1 MTKNYRPFQVGKVI
15 TPNQPWTHLGSC
27 SIGTHPSVSM
37 GNLDARKSCGGKLGR
52 GSFVQ
57 HFKESGKTVEKTT
70 CHLNISW
77 WCETRISLGSH
88 GAEVSILGCSFG
100 YEGSILRQGWYW
112 QPWDLIVC
120 LYQASLHQPN
130 LPDVHENYPILTHA
144 RSCESKCQVSW
155 KCQAFQKGTQG
166 MKCCATRNLRRM
178 AAVGQLKHLLW
189 NTSCHSLEPR

>member
-1 MTKNYRPFQVGKVI
+1 MQGYNPKPTLSPLGIMFNRNSELILLCQWEIWMLERVVG
-15 TPNQPWTHLGSC
+15 
-27 SIGTHPSVSM
+27 
-37 GNLDARKSCGGKLGR
+37 GNSEEAPLFNISRNP
-52 GSFVQ
+52 
-57 HFKESGKTVEKTT
+57 GKTVGKTT

-100 YEGSILRQGWYW
+100 FEGSILRQGWYW
-112 QPWDLIVC
+112 
-120 LYQASLHQPN
+120 LHQPN

-144 RSCESKCQVSW
+144 QSCESKCQVSW

>member
-1 MTKNYRPFQVGKVI
+1 MNPLGVSWGHVQSELILLCQWEIWMLERVVG
-15 TPNQPWTHLGSC
+15 GS
-27 SIGTHPSVSM
+27 SEEVPLF
-37 GNLDARKSCGGKLGR
+37 ND
-52 GSFVQ
+52 

-120 LYQASLHQPN
+120 LYQASLHQPI
-130 LPDVHENYPILTHA
+130 LPDVHENYPISTHA